1 MSDTIISSYMNG
13 EESGWF
19 GEEVAAEQWPV
30 MQEAA
35 NFVEFDLF
43 GDVQAPKYS
52 ENYRV
57 AQRVIGRS
65 IGGASSVQLIGDCV
79 SWGMKHAVEYLAC
92 CDILMRKDAEEFH
105 HIFAPYIY
113 GVSRVQIGGGRL
125 SGDGSLGSWAAAGVM
140 KYGVIFANKNETPVY
155 SKEVAKKWG
164 ANGPPSSYL
173 AIGKNY
179 LVQSAAKVKSWDQL
193 IAGLANGYSCTVAS
207 NQGFT
212 MKPDKDGFH
221 QADGQWMHQMC
232 IYDYCLDPD
241 PHVLIANSWGD
252 VHGTLK
258 HFATGETLPAGT
270 IRAKKSVIERMIG
283 QGDTFLVSQ
292 YNGFPTQDIPAA
304 LFKLVGR

>member
-1 MSDTIISSYMNG
+1 MNG
-13 EESGWF
+13 DESGWF

-65 IGGASSVQLIGDCV
+65 IGVASSVQVFGDCV
-79 SWGMKHAVEYLAC
+79 SLGMKHAVEYLAC

>member
-1 MSDTIISSYMNG
+1 MSDTIVSSYMNG
-13 EESGWF
+13 DESGWF

-30 MQEAA
+30 IQESA

-57 AQRVIGRS
+57 AQRVLGRS

-140 KYGVIFANKNETPVY
+140 KYNTPAY

-164 ANGPPSSYL
+164 ASGPPSSAL
-173 AIGKNY
+173 AVGKNY
-179 LVQSAAKVKSWDQL
+179 LVQSAAKVKTWDQL
-193 IAGLANGYSCTVAS
+193 VAGLANGYSCTVAS

-232 IYDYCLDPD
+232 IYDYCLDPE

-292 YNGFPTQDIPAA
+292 YNGFPSQDIPAA
-304 LFKLVGR
+304 LFKIVGT